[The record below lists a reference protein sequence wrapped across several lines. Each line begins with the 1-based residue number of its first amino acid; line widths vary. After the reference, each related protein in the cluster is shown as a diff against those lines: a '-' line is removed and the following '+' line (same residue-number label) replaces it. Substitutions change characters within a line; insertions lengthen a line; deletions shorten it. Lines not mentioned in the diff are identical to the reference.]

1 MNLKRWV
8 DRHTYHLLML
18 PGLMLMMVLIFI
30 PVFYAL
36 RMSVFEYSMGSL
48 QAPRFVGLENYIRLL
63 SSGRFLLSIVRTLY
77 YTVLSLIW
85 PIVIGTIAALI
96 FHQSFKGRGLA
107 RTLFLVPYMATPAAV
122 ALIWVLMF
130 HPELGVINYLLQM
143 VGLPTPL
150 WIFSR
155 HTVIPSLSMVE
166 GWRLAPFFMIIVL
179 GGLSA
184 IPADV
189 FEAAKVDGASPL
201 QTFFHIILPLIRPH
215 MIIATILIGILLL
228 KSIDL
233 IYVMTQG
240 GPGRASETINIL
252 LYLEAFSFYHIGY
265 ASAIAVVF
273 SIIIVITTEILM
285 KYRRSES

>member
-1 MNLKRWV
+1 
-8 DRHTYHLLML
+8 
-18 PGLMLMMVLIFI
+18 
-30 PVFYAL
+30 
-36 RMSVFEYSMGSL
+36 
-48 QAPRFVGLENYIRLL
+48 
-63 SSGRFLLSIVRTLY
+63 
-77 YTVLSLIW
+77 
-85 PIVIGTIAALI
+85 
-96 FHQSFKGRGLA
+96 
-107 RTLFLVPYMATPAAV
+107 
-122 ALIWVLMF
+122 
-130 HPELGVINYLLQM
+130 
-143 VGLPTPL
+143 
-150 WIFSR
+150 
-155 HTVIPSLSMVE
+155 MVE

-201 QTFFHIILPLIRPH
+201 QTFVHIILPLIRPH

-228 KSIDL
+228 KAIDL

-273 SIIIVITTEILM
+273 SIIIVITTGILM

>member
-1 MNLKRWV
+1 
-8 DRHTYHLLML
+8 
-18 PGLMLMMVLIFI
+18 
-30 PVFYAL
+30 
-36 RMSVFEYSMGSL
+36 
-48 QAPRFVGLENYIRLL
+48 
-63 SSGRFLLSIVRTLY
+63 
-77 YTVLSLIW
+77 
-85 PIVIGTIAALI
+85 
-96 FHQSFKGRGLA
+96 
-107 RTLFLVPYMATPAAV
+107 
-122 ALIWVLMF
+122 
-130 HPELGVINYLLQM
+130 
-143 VGLPTPL
+143 
-150 WIFSR
+150 
-155 HTVIPSLSMVE
+155 VE

-201 QTFFHIILPLIRPH
+201 QTFVHIILPLIRPH

-228 KSIDL
+228 KAIDL

-273 SIIIVITTEILM
+273 SIIIVITTGILM

>member
-130 HPELGVINYLLQM
+130 HPELGVINYLLR
-143 VGLPTPL
+143 VLGLPTPL

-201 QTFFHIILPLIRPH
+201 QTFVHIILPLIRPH

-273 SIIIVITTEILM
+273 SIIIVITTGILM